1 MTLKILNHEIIGKI
15 DKLDEK
21 LEGKL
26 PITREELLVLV
37 NSWGREQDFK
47 FIYDN
52 QTINFISIKKSKPK
66 ECYDLSRFQTVF
78 VKTNTCS
85 RAMLTN

>member
-1 MTLKILNHEIIGKI
+1 MALKIINEKIIGKI

-37 NSWGREQDFK
+37 NSW
-47 FIYDN
+47 
-52 QTINFISIKKSKPK
+52 
-66 ECYDLSRFQTVF
+66 C
-78 VKTNTCS
+78 
-85 RAMLTN
+85 

>member
-37 NSWGREQDFK
+37 NSWGREQDF
-47 FIYDN
+47 
-52 QTINFISIKKSKPK
+52 
-66 ECYDLSRFQTVF
+66 
-78 VKTNTCS
+78 
-85 RAMLTN
+85 